1 MSLPDLPARPSRAR
15 HGRFVAAIIIDSIGT
30 GVFVPV
36 SMLYFLA
43 TTPLTLVQAGAALTT
58 AGLLALPAGPLA
70 GGLADRYGAKPV
82 LQAANLAQAL
92 GFAGYLL
99 VDQTWQI
106 ALCAWLNSAGRAVSF
121 SCYGA
126 IVTALAAPG
135 RRERWFGLLGSVR
148 NLGYALGGLLSAV
161 AVGSGTHGVYAGIVT
176 VNALSYVAAFVLIR
190 AVPNARPEAGR
201 DTAGGWGHV
210 LRDRRYLSLVAHQLC
225 FAISLFALNV
235 AIPVYAVDVL
245 GLPGWTAGL
254 VFTLNTLMVGFGQG
268 LVLGWLGGRIRS
280 RVLVAGHACFAA
292 GYLLFLA
299 ADHVAALAL
308 AVGVLVLGAGSY
320 TLGEILG
327 GPITSAVA
335 AESAPE
341 ALRGRYLA
349 LNQLAVT
356 VAGAVAPAALS
367 GLLSAGAATIWLT
380 LAGVSALGAA
390 LATAIGRV
398 VPAAQSRIG
407 GS

>member
-1 MSLPDLPARPSRAR
+1 MSLPDYPARPSRAR

-70 GGLADRYGAKPV
+70 GGLVDRYGAKPV

-121 SCYGA
+121 SCHGA
-126 IVTALAAPG
+126 IVTALATPG

-161 AVGSGTHGVYAGIVT
+161 AVGFGTHGIYAGIVT

-190 AVPNARPEAGR
+190 AVPNARPETGR
-201 DTAGGWGHV
+201 DAAGGWGRV

-245 GLPGWTAGL
+245 GLPGWTAGM

-299 ADHVAALAL
+299 ADHVAALVL
-308 AVGVLVLGAGSY
+308 AVGVVVLGAGSY

-367 GLLSAGAATIWLT
+367 GLLSAGAAAIWLT
-380 LAGVSALGAA
+380 LVGVSVLGAA
-390 LATAIGRV
+390 LAAAIGRV
-398 VPAAQSRIG
+398 VPAAQGRIG
-407 GS
+407 GG